1 MPQQQT
7 EENLLTE
14 IARLRAENEA
24 LEAEVLR
31 LGRVADRWIAKAGQY
46 HEENRMLQIAVN
58 EWAERATGLKNDLD
72 EIAEEIRELES

>member
-1 MPQQQT
+1 MTDEQ
-7 EENLLTE
+7 LLSE

-58 EWAERATGLKNDLD
+58 EWASRAIGFKNELD
-72 EIAEEIRELES
+72 VFEAELNEIDKL

>member
-1 MPQQQT
+1 MTDEQ
-7 EENLLTE
+7 LLIE

-46 HEENRMLQIAVN
+46 HEENKMLQIAVN
-58 EWAERATGLKNDLD
+58 EWASRATGLKNELD
-72 EIAEEIRELES
+72 EIEAELSEIDKL